1 MGAGPPSTYVP
12 CPSPPRVWLDGSAR
26 AAPPGRVLGGRAYP
40 PEPPA
45 PPGLSHAPAL
55 PPNTRQPAC
64 QSARPGAAR
73 SLAQPPA
80 ALQPMSTPAPGPL
93 PAPPRAPR
101 AHRGRIQ
108 HRAPAGG
115 PTRRVCLGRANGAIV
130 PPPDPAARL
139 SSLVRGDSTVPGK
152 RGGAVVA
159 RAAGSWEEG
168 GDWTCPFT
176 WMGSFRGPEGSVEVR
191 SAAQSQSVQA
201 GMQLV
206 CF

>member
-1 MGAGPPSTYVP
+1 MYVP

-26 AAPPGRVLGGRAYP
+26 AVPPGRVLGGRAYP

-93 PAPPRAPR
+93 PDPPRAPR

-159 RAAGSWEEG
+159 RAAGSGKREAA
-168 GDWTCPFT
+168 
-176 WMGSFRGPEGSVEVR
+176 GPAPSLGWGVSGALR
-191 SAAQSQSVQA
+191 VQWKSGPLLRVSRCRLGCNLFA
-201 GMQLV
+201 SEM
-206 CF
+206 